1 VLFWSGIWY
10 RKLIFL
16 KIILKE
22 NFIYLK
28 NVIWIYIYSGTPPAS
43 TTTHWTA
50 LNWSCSGA
58 GVVASAVTHAF
69 LKVSCIIEITSF
81 LQFLL

>member
-28 NVIWIYIYSGTPPAS
+28 NVIWIYIYTVELRQLARPP
-43 TTTHWTA
+43 TGRH
-50 LNWSCSGA
+50 
-58 GVVASAVTHAF
+58 
-69 LKVSCIIEITSF
+69 
-81 LQFLL
+81 